1 MPANY
6 CIIQYWT
13 KPLPVQPVQLFCFL
27 NVYLCVVC
35 LFIMFWYPE
44 NFSVFHFLI
53 HTPLNWSIMDGYLSL
68 RCLQEHQNN
77 KNIRTKMSLTSGD
90 ELIIW
95 NNVCWNNVLSRGDR
109 QTRGISR
116 VFELYLQNDKISDVF
131 GLFLEMNESNQ
142 ISDFTAPNYQ
152 SKSSG

>member
-1 MPANY
+1 MSSAAFSDSALIFRLFSDYLKHLVRILDKIRIFWPFGSTARKYIESLAAVPANY

-95 NNVCWNNVLSRGDR
+95 NNV
-109 QTRGISR
+109 
-116 VFELYLQNDKISDVF
+116 F
-131 GLFLEMNESNQ
+131 
-142 ISDFTAPNYQ
+142 
-152 SKSSG
+152 